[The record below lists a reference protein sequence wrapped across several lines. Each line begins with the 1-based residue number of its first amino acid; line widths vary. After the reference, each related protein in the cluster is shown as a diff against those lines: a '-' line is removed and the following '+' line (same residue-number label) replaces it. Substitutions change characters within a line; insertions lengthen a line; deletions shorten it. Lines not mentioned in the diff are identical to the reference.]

1 MGGNLDIMKQED
13 AKYKAIEWHLE
24 TGEHAFVVDMDGT
37 VEWFAESYFDNGFEG
52 GFVIW
57 GTSWE

>member
-1 MGGNLDIMKQED
+1 MDK
-13 AKYKAIEWHLE
+13 AKNSAIEWHLE